1 MEIFIVILIYGGFG
15 FAIYKV
21 AKTKNREPIGWLL
34 ICLIIT
40 PLIILIILAFMKK
53 LPGKTKRRAK
63 RKKKRK

>member
-1 MEIFIVILIYGGFG
+1 VEIFIVILIYGGFG

-63 RKKKRK
+63 KKKKR

>member
-1 MEIFIVILIYGGFG
+1 MEIFIILLIYGGFG

-40 PLIILIILAFMKK
+40 PLIILIILAFMKR
-53 LPGKTKRRAK
+53 LPGKTKRRVK
-63 RKKKRK
+63 KNKKRK

>member
-15 FAIYKV
+15 YAIYKI
-21 AKTKNREPIGWLL
+21 AKSKNREPIGWVL

-53 LPGKTKRRAK
+53 LPAKRRRGIK
-63 RKKKRK
+63 NKKKR

>member
-1 MEIFIVILIYGGFG
+1 MEICIILLIYGGFG

-40 PLIILIILAFMKK
+40 PLIILIILAFMKR
-53 LPGKTKRRAK
+53 LPGKTKRRVK
-63 RKKKRK
+63 KNKKRK

>member
-1 MEIFIVILIYGGFG
+1 MEIFIIILIYGGLA

-21 AKTKNREPIGWLL
+21 AKSKNREPIGWLL

-53 LPGKTKRRAK
+53 LPGKMKRRVK
-63 RKKKRK
+63 KIKKRK

>member
-53 LPGKTKRRAK
+53 LPGKKKRRVK
-63 RKKKRK
+63 RIKKRK

>member
-1 MEIFIVILIYGGFG
+1 MEIFIIILIYGGFG

-53 LPGKTKRRAK
+53 LPGKTKRRGK
-63 RKKKRK
+63 KKKKR

>member
-21 AKTKNREPIGWLL
+21 AKNKNREPIGWLL

-63 RKKKRK
+63 KKKKRK